1 MTRNQR
7 KQKRLNAQRIIG
19 LVLLLMAVAVFVLCR
34 GTGEDCGFGVLLA
47 PLGAVLFLSKNILIF

>member
-19 LVLLLMAVAVFVLCR
+19 LLLILMAIGVFVLCK
-34 GTGEDCGFGVLLA
+34 GTGDDCGFGVLLM
-47 PLGAVLFLSKNILIF
+47 PLGATLFLSKSILIF